1 MTDLV
6 KLEETREA
14 HDELPDI
21 IWRTTLQRLI
31 VVAAAGFL
39 AGRVPQDRKAVA
51 LVTGGNVVPAAVQ
64 RLLASRA

>member
-21 IWRTTLQRLI
+21 IWRTTLQRLV

-39 AGRVPQDRKAVA
+39 AGRVPQDHKAVA
-51 LVTGGNVVPAAVQ
+51 MVTGGNVVPAAVQ

>member
-21 IWRTTLQRLI
+21 IWRTTLQRLV

-39 AGRVPQDRKAVA
+39 AGRVPQDRRAVA
-51 LVTGGNVVPAAVQ
+51 MVTGGNVVPAAVQ